1 MHKIHLDQIHIFERE
16 PRHPSTAY
24 SAFQNLQETDTRQID
39 IVGSQYVRV
48 KDEHKKDNYL
58 FSGIRLSM
66 LSDFKGLNNSEDQI
80 FQKGQTDGIFTVKGC

>member
-1 MHKIHLDQIHIFERE
+1 MNKLNTWQASNNCLFSISEFTGN
-16 PRHPSTAY
+16 RHQT
-24 SAFQNLQETDTRQID
+24 D